1 VTFEL
6 TIKVELQDGHENI
19 IWQEEYTTGKPTYKS
34 KKVILAVKINSYV
47 KVVKLTNPNFG

>member
-19 IWQEEYTTGKPTYKS
+19 IWQETYTTS
-34 KKVILAVKINSYV
+34 K
-47 KVVKLTNPNFG
+47 GE